1 MFATPYR
8 PARLPGTR
16 HPAPPPL
23 PQQHGAG
30 DPVAPDAVTLTG
42 PAPAAPQTGPPQTQP
57 GTRRT
62 PRAPER
68 DPGPGRDPAGPRQR
82 LQKATWSYSGSGS
95 VSPVVSSTCVSSV
108 TM

>member
-1 MFATPYR
+1 MFATLYR

-16 HPAPPPL
+16 HPARPPL
-23 PQQHGAG
+23 PQQHRAG
-30 DPVAPDAVTLTG
+30 DQVAPDAVTLTR
-42 PAPAAPQTGPPQTQP
+42 PAPAAPRPGRPQRQT
-57 GTRRT
+57 RT
-62 PRAPER
+62 PAR
-68 DPGPGRDPAGPRQR
+68 DPGTGRDPAGQRQR